1 MQRPHLGKGS
11 TALLFKFF
19 TERHQQVL
27 AGNPHAVGEG
37 VLVLVLHEAVRV
49 LAPLCALL
57 LCDLIIDELCQHLGV
72 NKDGGIPAYR
82 GRCST

>member
-1 MQRPHLGKGS
+1 MTKHLSKGG
-11 TALLFKFF
+11 TALLFKLLG
-19 TERHQQVL
+19 ESHEQVL
-27 AGNPHAVGEG
+27 TGDPDAVGEG

>member
-1 MQRPHLGKGS
+1 MQRPHLGEGS

-37 VLVLVLHEAVRV
+37 VLVLVLHETVRI

-57 LCDLIIDELCQHLGV
+57 LCDLIIQLYQHLGA

>member
-1 MQRPHLGKGS
+1 MQRPHLGEGS

-37 VLVLVLHEAVRV
+37 VLVLVLHETVGI

-57 LCDLIIDELCQHLGV
+57 LCDLIISELCLHLGDCG
-72 NKDGGIPAYR
+72 DGDIPAYR

>member
-57 LCDLIIDELCQHLGV
+57 LCDLIKQLYQRLGV